1 MVLDVKALSWAAQ
14 NNIDTAKLKA
24 ARIPIYGKWY
34 FPELPPGMPL
44 VNLESGE
51 VEVFPE
57 RMLAGEVVW
66 APLAELRRADLLPA
80 DFATPASVA
89 PVEEP
94 TRALHTIAAEPLLA
108 IARPPGVDLHT
119 GTALVPAAAQVALP
133 DESEPPP
140 GGIHMPMSSIAPFVL
155 GVGFC
160 LALLGLITSIAI
172 LIVGLV
178 WMLAGAIVWI
188 RIGLLEAGHAPFAHA
203 TEAGHAI
210 EGEPAP

>member
-34 FPELPPGMPL
+34 FPELPPSTPL
-44 VNLESGE
+44 VNLETGE

-66 APLAELRRADLLPA
+66 APLAELRRASLLPA
-80 DFATPASVA
+80 EFAVPPAVETA
-89 PVEEP
+89 EEP
-94 TRALHTIAAEPLLA
+94 THALHTIAAEPLLA

-119 GTALVPAAAQVALP
+119 STALVPAAALVALP

-140 GGIHMPMSSIAPFVL
+140 SGIHMPSASIAPFVL

-160 LALLGLITSIAI
+160 LAFLGLITNVAI
-172 LIVGLV
+172 LVAGLA

-188 RIGLLEAGHAPFAHA
+188 RIGLLEAAHAPTAHA
-203 TEAGHAI
+203 G
-210 EGEPAP
+210 EGEPRP